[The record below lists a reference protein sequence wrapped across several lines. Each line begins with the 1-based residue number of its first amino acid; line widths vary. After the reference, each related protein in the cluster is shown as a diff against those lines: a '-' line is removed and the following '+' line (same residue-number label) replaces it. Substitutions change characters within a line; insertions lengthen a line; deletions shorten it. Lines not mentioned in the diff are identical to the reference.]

1 MAGLCKVTI
10 IGRLSRDPEMR
21 YTPSG
26 KAVTSFNV
34 PVNRV
39 FTGGD
44 GERKEETEWFR
55 VNAWGRLA
63 ETCNN
68 YLRKGMQV
76 YVEGRLSTRTWQGQ
90 DGEKR
95 FSLEIFASEMQ
106 MLGDRGDQPREVAV
120 GAGVADTGGD
130 DLDADD
136 LPF

>member
-1 MAGLCKVTI
+1 MASGLCKVTI

-21 YTPSG
+21 YTQGG

-34 PVNRV
+34 PVNRT
-39 FTGGD
+39 FTGQD

-68 YLRKGMQV
+68 FLKKGSQV
-76 YVEGRLSTRTWQGQ
+76 YIEGRLSSRVWQDR
-90 DGEKR
+90 DGKDR
-95 FSLEIFASEMQ
+95 FSMEVFANEMQ
-106 MLGDRGDQPREVAV
+106 MLDRVSEAGRV
-120 GAGVADTGGD
+120 GAGTNGD
-130 DLDADD
+130 LGAEDLDADD